1 MHVWACSYIHR
12 RETYESSILREALL
26 VLVRENWLP
35 TQGQIRSQR
44 LLHQRY
50 FRCISTFSSA
60 VSSVSRSLHMMQ
72 TTPPGNI
79 ERRKE
84 RVKPVSALAASPLAA
99 MKDYPE
105 DAEIRL
111 RLQVL
116 TGERS

>member
-1 MHVWACSYIHR
+1 
-12 RETYESSILREALL
+12 
-26 VLVRENWLP
+26 
-35 TQGQIRSQR
+35 
-44 LLHQRY
+44 
-50 FRCISTFSSA
+50 
-60 VSSVSRSLHMMQ
+60 MQ
-72 TTPPGNI
+72 TRLPGNI

-84 RVKPVSALAASPLAA
+84 RVKPVSALAASPLAT

>member
-1 MHVWACSYIHR
+1 M
-12 RETYESSILREALL
+12 
-26 VLVRENWLP
+26 
-35 TQGQIRSQR
+35 
-44 LLHQRY
+44 
-50 FRCISTFSSA
+50 
-60 VSSVSRSLHMMQ
+60 SLHTMQ
-72 TTPPGNI
+72 ARPPGNI

-116 TGERS
+116 AGERS